1 MSTPRRSASLPLAC
15 SMMTRLFSAACSC
28 SLRVSL
34 CRMPRSCSKLMVATS
49 ASAWPTRMSAGA
61 RAPGPARNRFSAPM
75 TCSRSRIGSAC
86 TAANPARRAAGANR
100 GQRSAA
106 AARSAAWTGRPDRK
120 QSWHGPWWFWSW
132 NSSSSRTASLEAATT
147 RSSPRGSA
155 SSSPAAETS
164 SSCTLR
170 SVSTCRKSITS
181 KPATMVSVSSTN
193 VSDSSCPSIPV
204 HPLSLLFNLSV
215 CGFFLGSGWPGGF
228 PHVMAGGRAAVPGT
242 GRAPGSWFAG
252 FRCRCEGGQ
261 CAVDV
266 PESLADPGG
275 GQAAGRG
282 GALPGQAE
290 VFGDAAG
297 EPELG
302 QGGQDQPGPPV
313 GGGGVAEPGAGPAED
328 LLEEPE
334 CVFDIETP
342 QERLPAAVY
351 PGGIRGGIGGP
362 QPHRPGVM
370 VVRQV
375 IDGELDKG
383 ALDDRQLALVACP
396 GAAGLQP
403 GVHAVPGAGG
413 GSAVPAGLAGGG
425 HVRAGAGGLVS
436 ELELAAMPQRGAHL
450 AGLAGWRRLAQH
462 PVRAKPP
469 EHLHRQVAQQPG
481 QPGRLVP

>member
-1 MSTPRRSASLPLAC
+1 MAARARAGQATPAGGSWCAHSAASDQVASTAGETPSTRTAAMCSRRSPN
-15 SMMTRLFSAACSC
+15 
-28 SLRVSL
+28 
-34 CRMPRSCSKLMVATS
+34 RSRYSRQL
-49 ASAWPTRMSAGA
+49 
-61 RAPGPARNRFSAPM
+61 
-75 TCSRSRIGSAC
+75 SRSTVI
-86 TAANPARRAAGANR
+86 TAA
-100 GQRSAA
+100 
-106 AARSAAWTGRPDRK
+106 AW
-120 QSWHGPWWFWSW
+120 
-132 NSSSSRTASLEAATT
+132 ASPSGSPS
-147 RSSPRGSA
+147 RSSPRSSA
-155 SSSPAAETS
+155 SARWSGSLVSWALRYASTSRRLNPPTGAIRGPIAA
-164 SSCTLR
+164 
-170 SVSTCRKSITS
+170 
-181 KPATMVSVSSTN
+181 
-193 VSDSSCPSIPV
+193 
-204 HPLSLLFNLSV
+204 LSLLFNLSV

-362 QPHRPGVM
+362 QPH
-370 VVRQV
+370 
-375 IDGELDKG
+375 
-383 ALDDRQLALVACP
+383 
-396 GAAGLQP
+396 
-403 GVHAVPGAGG
+403 
-413 GSAVPAGLAGGG
+413 
-425 HVRAGAGGLVS
+425 
-436 ELELAAMPQRGAHL
+436 
-450 AGLAGWRRLAQH
+450 
-462 PVRAKPP
+462 
-469 EHLHRQVAQQPG
+469 
-481 QPGRLVP
+481 